1 MYDFPHLRDQCDYG
15 EMEEIQSLDVFV
27 DMSHMMNHMVH
38 SSITSI
44 ISTLLLVLEPM
55 AAYRSDGLYEA
66 STALVLIVPSNAVY
80 CTQSAN

>member
-1 MYDFPHLRDQCDYG
+1 MYDFPHLRNQCDYG

-27 DMSHMMNHMVH
+27 DMSHMMDHMVH

-55 AAYRSDGLYEA
+55 AAYLFHCNHQYER
-66 STALVLIVPSNAVY
+66 LVNWTI
-80 CTQSAN
+80 